1 MVQLK
6 SLLEQGK
13 TTVGGH
19 EVTKSELKSENTTA
33 A

>member
-6 SLLEQGK
+6 SLFEQGK

-19 EVTKSELKSENTTA
+19 EVTKSELESGNVTA